1 MMEERIG
8 LLAGSGRLPIHAAR
22 GILAAG
28 FQLVAVGLAEEADP
42 ELAAELPALAMI
54 PVGNLR
60 QMSGHFRAHEV
71 SRLIMAGKVHKP
83 PLFAGAQVDEDFLR
97 LLSGLP
103 RKNDDAI
110 LGAVVGYFAQNGLEV
125 LPQTEFLRDLLVP
138 KGVLS
143 SRLPDVREKADIAFG
158 FEMAK
163 QIGRLDFGQ
172 SVVVKSQAV
181 LAVEAV
187 EGTDETIRRGGR
199 LGHGRAVLVKVSKP
213 QQDLRFDVPT
223 VGPDTIASMEEAGV
237 SVLALEAEKTF
248 FLEKSVCLAKA
259 DAAGLAVVAVDNN
272 GVF

>member
-1 MMEERIG
+1 MEERIG
-8 LLAGSGRLPIHAAR
+8 LLAGSGWLPIHAAR

-28 FQLVAVGLAEEADP
+28 FQLVVVGLAEEVDP
-42 ELAAELPALAMI
+42 ELAAEFPTLARI
-54 PVGNLR
+54 PVGNIR
-60 QMSGHFRAHEV
+60 QMSGHFRAHGV
-71 SRLIMAGKVHKP
+71 GRLILAGKVHKP
-83 PLFAGAQVDEDFLR
+83 PLFAGARVDEDFLL
-97 LLSGLP
+97 LLSSLP

-110 LGAVVGYFAQNGLEV
+110 LGAVVDYFTQDGLEV
-125 LPQTEFLRDLLVP
+125 LPQTKFLQDLLVP
-138 KGVLS
+138 VGVLS
-143 SRLPDVREKADIAFG
+143 RRVPDAREKADIAFG

-223 VGPDTIASMEEAGV
+223 VGPGTIASMMEAGV

-248 FLEKSVCLAKA
+248 FLDRPACLAEA
-259 DAAGLAVVAVDNN
+259 DASGLSVVAIDNN